1 MKIVGLTGGI
11 ASGKSLVV
19 GIFKELGAQ
28 VIDADH
34 VAREVVRPGK
44 PAHNEILEAFG
55 PTMLLPDGTLD
66 RGRLGDL
73 IFRDSAAR
81 TRLNAITHKYIRSEI
96 QREIARLKAAGG
108 SPMVIVDVPL
118 LLDKASRDAYDFD
131 AVVLV
136 FADPDLQLER
146 LMARE
151 GLSRE
156 QAVSRIMAQR
166 PLAEKIP
173 EADWVIDNSGSPE
186 DTRRQAEALWKTLV
200 GNAGTRER
208 GNA

>member
-1 MKIVGLTGGI
+1 VKVIGLTGGI

-34 VAREVVRPGK
+34 VAREVVSPGK
-44 PAHNEILEAFG
+44 PAYNEILEAFG

-73 IFRDSAAR
+73 IFRDPAAR

-96 QREIARLKAAGG
+96 QSAIARLRAAGG
-108 SPMVIVDVPL
+108 STVAVVDVPL
-118 LLDKASRDAYDFD
+118 LLDKAPKDSYDFD
-131 AVVLV
+131 AVVVV
-136 FADPDLQLER
+136 FADPDVQLAR
-146 LMARE
+146 LMERE
-151 GLSRE
+151 QLSRE

-173 EADWVIDNSGSPE
+173 EADWVIDNSGTPE
-186 DTRRQAEALWKTLV
+186 ETRRQVEALWEKLV
-200 GNAGTRER
+200 S
-208 GNA
+208 